1 MPSDHFVIDLQIG
14 LQDVFK
20 ILSLFPISEHGDIN
34 YSMSLGG
41 QSIVSVELSEQVK
54 ANIEITAPLGFGLLG
69 HHDVNNEIGDNIGY
83 CSIINELAGA
93 KKSLYQINNTLG
105 DYGHSGGLEMFIQMP
120 ENGLSN
126 TMVLRSA
133 IGGADTTMLT
143 QQFTVQIEGEDVSK
157 YVTATTISLYG
168 SSIIA
173 NIELTLAMREDR
185 FRVGQIIDAFVG
197 DEWFTF
203 RLEETEVSGTEY
215 KLWGRARSATLYD
228 PYSVKQTFAIKA
240 GLGEEIA
247 QSITDKVIWE
257 AESYAIGALSG
268 DMYPAEAVQK
278 IAEAGGMDVR
288 GLDKLHVIDPLAFA
302 DYISLENIFEKTI
315 TRDTDSYDA
324 ARVNLSGD
332 DVLVIETDDTN
343 IEIGETAEVKVYSSL
358 PYLFRADG
366 VTSSLYQSNI
376 RETVTEDIQLED
388 GVGSLK
394 YPFIKLISGEVT
406 VSGQKVYAGGYRYIT
421 IQYETEY
428 DLYHI
433 TSDKA
438 MEALIYI
445 AETENTVVVG
455 SGDRV
460 LEDDGN
466 ELITSSDT
474 ALLYAQR
481 LLVNNSGRT
490 AKFKV
495 PYNHEL
501 LGIEPKAVRYDDF
514 RGIVT
519 SLEINIE
526 SNPIKIYHNI
536 EVREYVR

>member
-1 MPSDHFVIDLQIG
+1 MPDLFVIDLQIG
-14 LQDVFK
+14 LQDVVN
-20 ILSLFPISEHGDIN
+20 ISALLQITEQCDLA

-41 QSIVSVELSEQVK
+41 QNTVSVELAERIT
-54 ANIEITAPLGFGLLG
+54 ADIEITAPLGFGLIGG
-69 HHDVNNEIGDNIGY
+69 HELNNRIGDNAGY
-83 CSIINELAGA
+83 CAILNELAET
-93 KKSLYQINNTLG
+93 KKGLCQVNNTIG
-105 DYGHSGGLEMFIQMP
+105 DYGYTGGLEMFVQMP
-120 ENGLSN
+120 ENGLSD

-143 QQFTVQIEGEDVSK
+143 QQFTVQISGEDISK
-157 YVTATTISLYG
+157 YVTAATISLYG

-197 DEWFTF
+197 EEWFTF

-215 KLWGRARSATLYD
+215 KLWGRALSAALYD
-228 PYSVKQTFAIKA
+228 PYVTQQTYAEKA
-240 GLGEEIA
+240 GLGDVIA
-247 QSITDKVIWE
+247 QSITDRVIWE
-257 AESYAIGALSG
+257 AEPYAVGALSG
-268 DMYPAEAVQK
+268 DMYPAEAIQK

-288 GLDKLHVIDPLAFA
+288 GLDKLYIIDPLAITN
-302 DYISLENIFEKTI
+302 YVSLENILEKTI

-324 ARVNLSGD
+324 TRVSLSSD
-332 DVLVIETDDTN
+332 DVLVIESDDTD
-343 IEIGETAEVKVYSSL
+343 IEIGQTAEVKVYSSL
-358 PYLFRADG
+358 PYTFRADG
-366 VTSSLYQSNI
+366 VTSLLSQSNI
-376 RETVTEDIQLED
+376 RETVTEDIQLDD
-388 GVGSLK
+388 GVGTLK
-394 YPFIKLISGEVT
+394 YPFIKLVSGEVII
-406 VSGQKVYAGGYRYIT
+406 SGQKVYAEGYRYIT

-428 DLYHI
+428 DIYHI
-433 TSDKA
+433 TSNQA

-455 SGDRV
+455 AGDRV
-460 LEDDGN
+460 LNDDGN

-495 PYNHEL
+495 PYNPEL
-501 LGIEPKAVRYDDF
+501 AGIEPKAVRYDDF

-519 SLEINIE
+519 SLEIGIE
-526 SNPIKIYHNI
+526 SNPIKIYHTL
-536 EVREYVR
+536 EAREYVS